1 MAKEDIPRA
10 FELFRR
16 IGAQDTQ
23 GEGMGLAYV
32 KTLVRLLGGRIWCT
46 SEPGVGTTFSFS
58 LPYTGQGISLNA
70 SDGERCRP

>member
-32 KTLVRLLGGRIWCT
+32 KTLVRLLGGRIWCE
-46 SEPGVGTTFSFS
+46 SEQGKGTTFSFS
-58 LPYTGQGISLNA
+58 VPSIQGE
-70 SDGERCRP
+70 SDHQRERTVQ